1 MKDEY
6 RFCLNCFLMV
16 GLFVCK
22 MKDKVTNFACS
33 FDMTFARIKKD
44 KRPIRI
50 EIFYAGEALKSN
62 CPSLK

>member
-1 MKDEY
+1 
-6 RFCLNCFLMV
+6 MV

-33 FDMTFARIKKD
+33 LDMTFARIKKD
-44 KRPIRI
+44 KRPIQI